1 MLNSPLQE
9 GAMSL
14 ELLSLIAS
22 SPLPKSFTGQ
32 KDIDAVKIL
41 RQAGL
46 VIAAMDVPPEGAA
59 KVLAVTEK
67 GRDELLRFHYPD
79 DNVPRRQGSRTEA
92 WIQLAA
98 QRARQVIDA
107 LHR

>member
-1 MLNSPLQE
+1 
-9 GAMSL
+9 MSL
-14 ELLSLIAS
+14 EFLSLIAS
-22 SPLPKSFTGQ
+22 SPLPKSFTTQ

-46 VIAAMDVPPEGAA
+46 VIAAMDVAPEGAA

-79 DNVPRRQGSRTEA
+79 DVPRRQGSRAEA

-98 QRARQVIDA
+98 QRAREVMRRA
-107 LHR
+107 SS